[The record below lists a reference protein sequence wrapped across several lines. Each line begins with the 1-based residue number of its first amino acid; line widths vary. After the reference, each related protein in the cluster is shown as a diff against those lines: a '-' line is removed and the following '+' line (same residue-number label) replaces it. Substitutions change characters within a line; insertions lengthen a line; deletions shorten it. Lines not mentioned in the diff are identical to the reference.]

1 MRIIMLKSFQDIQ
14 NAVINSEKKKTISI
28 AMADD
33 LSVLE
38 AAKVVE
44 ERGIANFLLVGNR
57 MKIKE
62 ISRVVGY
69 NIKEDNIVEAETA
82 EEIAAKSVEL
92 VNDGKADILMKG
104 HISTPILMKAVLNK
118 EKGLRTG
125 EVLSHVAAVEVD
137 SYHKLMLVGDGGI
150 NILPDLETKASILR
164 NILNVAAKLK
174 IDVPKIGLLCPIE
187 KVNPKIVETVDADAL
202 EKMAGQGEFGNC
214 IIEGPIAMDV
224 ALNESAA
231 QRKDIKSK
239 ISGDTDG
246 FLVPNISTGNAVI
259 KSLIFLA
266 NAKVGGL
273 VLGAKVPIILL
284 SRSDDPAQKF
294 YSIILA
300 IQAS

>member
-1 MRIIMLKSFQDIQ
+1 
-14 NAVINSEKKKTISI
+14 
-28 AMADD
+28 
-33 LSVLE
+33 
-38 AAKVVE
+38 
-44 ERGIANFLLVGNR
+44 
-57 MKIKE
+57 
-62 ISRVVGY
+62 
-69 NIKEDNIVEAETA
+69 
-82 EEIAAKSVEL
+82 
-92 VNDGKADILMKG
+92 
-104 HISTPILMKAVLNK
+104 
-118 EKGLRTG
+118 
-125 EVLSHVAAVEVD
+125 
-137 SYHKLMLVGDGGI
+137 
-150 NILPDLETKASILR
+150 
-164 NILNVAAKLK
+164 
-174 IDVPKIGLLCPIE
+174 
-187 KVNPKIVETVDADAL
+187 
-202 EKMAGQGEFGNC
+202 
-214 IIEGPIAMDV
+214 MDV

>member
-1 MRIIMLKSFQDIQ
+1 MLKSFQDIQ